1 MSIIFPTYSEKK
13 SLSKSKQK
21 KFCIWQI
28 VTNCER
34 KRMRK
39 LALSDEILLSVDK
52 AARYIG
58 GEVNSVMKNLDG
70 IDVRVAFCFPDVYE
84 IGMSNL
90 GMMLLYNMFN
100 KRPDVWCERVYSP
113 WLDLD
118 KLMREQN
125 IPLFALESQDPVRDF
140 DFLCI
145 TLGYEMCYTNVLQTL
160 DLSQIPLKAADRDES
175 CPIVIGGGACAY
187 NPEPLAAFFDLFYI
201 GEGETVY
208 DALFDAYKAN
218 KEAGGSR
225 EEFLLKA
232 AQIPGIYVPAF
243 YDVTYKEDG
252 TIASF
257 APNRPGVPEKVQKQ
271 LIVDMDKGYCPIEKP
286 VVPFIKATQDR
297 VTLEI
302 QRGCI
307 RGCRFCQAGMIYR
320 PLRERDVEELKE
332 SARAMLKNSGHEEIS
347 LSSLSSSDYT
357 HLEELVNFLID
368 EFKSAGV
375 NISLPSLRIDAFAL
389 DVMSKV
395 QDIKKSS
402 LTFAPEAGSQ
412 RLRDVINKGLTEEVI
427 LHGAHEAFVG
437 GWNRVKLYFM
447 LGLPTETEEDMKG
460 IAHLAERI
468 AEEYYDTVPKE
479 KRHGKVQIVVS
490 TSFFVP
496 KPFTPFQWAPMYTE
510 QDFIDKAKVVK
521 EEIRAQLNQ
530 KSIKYNWHEPDVTT
544 LEGFLARGDRRAS
557 EVILKAYEKGALY
570 DAWSESFRYDIWKE
584 AFAETGIDIE
594 FYTLRERSTDEI
606 LPWDFIDAGV
616 TKEFLIREWKQAK
629 GEVVTPNCRQKCAGC
644 GARRYEGGVCYEGKN
659 KIHKRRA
666 YEICRTS

>member
-1 MSIIFPTYSEKK
+1 
-13 SLSKSKQK
+13 
-21 KFCIWQI
+21 
-28 VTNCER
+28 
-34 KRMRK
+34 MRK
-39 LALSDEILLSVDK
+39 LALSDEILLGVDK

-232 AQIPGIYVPAF
+232 AQIPGIYAPAF
-243 YDVTYKEDG
+243 YDVTYKENG

-447 LGLPTETEEDMKG
+447 LGLPTETEKDMKG

-659 KIHKRRA
+659 
-666 YEICRTS
+666 